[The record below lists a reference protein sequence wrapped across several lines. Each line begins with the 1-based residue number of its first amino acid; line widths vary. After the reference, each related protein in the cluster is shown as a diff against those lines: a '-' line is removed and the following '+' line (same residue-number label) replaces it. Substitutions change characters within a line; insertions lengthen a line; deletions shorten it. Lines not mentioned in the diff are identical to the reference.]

1 MKSMG
6 SSCHGAS
13 RERTCSASLCISSV
27 AVSGDFVWIGF
38 PGHDSTGNLLAV
50 VPAKD
55 KSISVPG
62 VATCAE

>member
-1 MKSMG
+1 
-6 SSCHGAS
+6 
-13 RERTCSASLCISSV
+13 LCISSV

-38 PGHDSTGNLLAV
+38 PGYDSTGNLLAV